1 MKSLISLVLAG
12 VLASSVVHTE
22 SLTQKNSGSVAVSDA
37 AMVAHGPPPR
47 KPCLRG

>member
-12 VLASSVVHTE
+12 VLASSAVYTE
-22 SLTQKNSGSVAVSDA
+22 GHSEKNSARDSASGVSL
-37 AMVAHGPPPR
+37 VAHSPPPR